1 MFKTPSFMDWLNKH
15 HPDLFEIFN
24 EDGIFIEKVNNQFV
38 LHITIIE
45 EEISLDKLN
54 KLQNAWNDFI
64 LFDNLGAEAYP
75 LIVTQ
80 NKF

>member
-1 MFKTPSFMDWLNKH
+1 MFKTPSFMDWLKKH
-15 HPDLFEIFN
+15 HPALFEIFN